1 MVGDKSSLPFE
12 VEYSQ
17 KPSSK
22 SKTSSSMKRLAVL
35 LKPENVDS
43 ITSTLRSLG
52 LESTIYEVK
61 GSGKEKER
69 VSTGRGVSTSDL
81 SYTTRRLV
89 ATVVK
94 SETVEDVIDRMKKAL
109 GDGSGAVVM
118 MQPVDDLVRLLEK
131 REKSIT
137 KLLEADAQLGDNF

>member
-1 MVGDKSSLPFE
+1 MVRDKSNLPFE

-17 KPSSK
+17 KPSSE

-43 ITSTLRSLG
+43 ITSTLRGLG
-52 LESTIYEVK
+52 LESTIYDVK

-69 VSTGRGVSTSDL
+69 VTSGRGGGTIDL
-81 SYTTRRLV
+81 QYTTRRLV

-94 SETVEDVIDRMKKAL
+94 SDDVEDIIVRMKKAL
-109 GDGSGAVVM
+109 GGG
-118 MQPVDDLVRLLEK
+118 K
-131 REKSIT
+131 RRRSR
-137 KLLEADAQLGDNF
+137 DATCR

>member
-1 MVGDKSSLPFE
+1 MVRDKSNLPFE

-22 SKTSSSMKRLAVL
+22 AKTSSSMKRLAVV

-43 ITSTLRSLG
+43 ITSTLRGLG
-52 LESTIYEVK
+52 LESTIYDVK

-69 VSTGRGVSTSDL
+69 VTSGRGGGTIDL
-81 SYTTRRLV
+81 QYTTRRLV

-94 SETVEDVIDRMKKAL
+94 SDDVEDIIDRMKKAL
-109 GDGSGAVVM
+109 GGESGAVVM
-118 MQPVDDLVRLLEK
+118 MQPVDDLVRL
-131 REKSIT
+131 
-137 KLLEADAQLGDNF
+137 

>member
-1 MVGDKSSLPFE
+1 MVRNQSSLPFE
-12 VEYSQ
+12 VEYSK

-81 SYTTRRLV
+81 SYTTRRIV

-94 SETVEDVIDRMKKAL
+94 SDNVDDIIDRMKKAL
-109 GDGSGAVVM
+109 GGGSGAVVM
-118 MQPVDDLVRLLEK
+118 IQAVDDLVRL
-131 REKSIT
+131 
-137 KLLEADAQLGDNF
+137 

>member
-1 MVGDKSSLPFE
+1 MVRDKSNLPFE

-22 SKTSSSMKRLAVL
+22 SKTSSSMKRLAIV
-35 LKPENVDS
+35 LKPEKVDS
-43 ITSTLRSLG
+43 ITSTLRTLG

-69 VSTGRGVSTSDL
+69 VSTGRGVSTSET
-81 SYTTRRLV
+81 SYTTRRVV

-94 SETVEDVIDRMKKAL
+94 SDDVDDIIDRMKKAI
-109 GDGSGAVVM
+109 GEGSGAVVM
-118 MQPVDDLVRLLEK
+118 MQPVDDLVRL
-131 REKSIT
+131 
-137 KLLEADAQLGDNF
+137 

>member
-1 MVGDKSSLPFE
+1 MVRDKSNLPFE

-22 SKTSSSMKRLAVL
+22 SKTSSSMKRLAVV
-35 LKPENVDS
+35 LKPEKVDS
-43 ITSTLRSLG
+43 ITSTLRTLG

-69 VSTGRGVSTSDL
+69 ISTGRGVSTSET
-81 SYTTRRLV
+81 SYTTRRVV

-94 SETVEDVIDRMKKAL
+94 SDDVEDIIDRMKKAL
-109 GDGSGAVVM
+109 GEGSGAVVM
-118 MQPVDDLVRLLEK
+118 MQPVDDLVRL
-131 REKSIT
+131 
-137 KLLEADAQLGDNF
+137 

>member
-43 ITSTLRSLG
+43 ITSNLRSFG
-52 LESTIYEVK
+52 LESTIYDVK

-69 VSTGRGVSTSDL
+69 VSTGRGVSTADL
-81 SYTTRRLV
+81 SYTTRRVV
-89 ATVVK
+89 ATVIK
-94 SETVEDVIDRMKKAL
+94 SDTVEDIMNRMKKAL

-118 MQPVDDLVRLLEK
+118 IQPVDELVRL
-131 REKSIT
+131 
-137 KLLEADAQLGDNF
+137 